1 MTPAPRLSAALFAVA
16 LAVSPIAS
24 GQTAAPATPT
34 VTPTPKCDKPGN
46 PPTLDATNLGK
57 SAAAQKQTKWT
68 ADMRAYLDCIKA
80 FVAEQQAAAGPH
92 IRASNAGIEE
102 FNKAMKTY
110 NDYVELLQQ

>member
-16 LAVSPIAS
+16 LVLSPIAS
-24 GQTAAPATPT
+24 GQTAAPVTPT
-34 VTPTPKCDKPGN
+34 VTPAPNCEKPGD

-57 SAAAQKQTKWT
+57 AAAAQRQTKWT
-68 ADMRAYLDCIKA
+68 TGMRAYLECIKA
-80 FVAEQQAAAGPH
+80 FVAEQQAAAAPH

-102 FNKAMKTY
+102 FNKSMKAY